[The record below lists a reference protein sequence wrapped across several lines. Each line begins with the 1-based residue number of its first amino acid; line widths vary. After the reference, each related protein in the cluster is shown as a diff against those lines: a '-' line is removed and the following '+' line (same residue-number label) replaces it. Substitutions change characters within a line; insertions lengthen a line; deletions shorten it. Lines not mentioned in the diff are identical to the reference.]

1 MKANLEGQRGVL
13 GLAGVPGPGAF
24 TVPCSQSPA
33 EWGVGIRS
41 SQVRGS
47 LPHIPILVTTFTS
60 KIPGNAFSVT
70 DTNPR
75 EAEFKVL
82 F

>member
-1 MKANLEGQRGVL
+1 ML
-13 GLAGVPGPGAF
+13 GPL
-24 TVPCSQSPA
+24 QSPVHSPLQNEVWA
-33 EWGVGIRS
+33 SEALQARV
-41 SQVRGS
+41 S
-47 LPHIPILVTTFTS
+47 LPHIPILVTTSTS